1 MNETSSSKPPTS
13 SEPSAT
19 TTGRDGD
26 RRGWLYGGFG
36 AAVLVVALIAFLAT
50 RGGSDGG
57 GHAGM
62 PGMEMGGA
70 ESSLAELPETE
81 TIGVTRMGELIMPP
95 GMVRTAGMS
104 AEAMRDMAAVD
115 PREVDAEAP
124 ADARGDAPLEPR
136 VVDGVKEFAL
146 TASVVQWN
154 ILPSVNVLAYAF
166 NEQVPGPR
174 LQLTQGDRVRIRV
187 TNDLPEPTSVHWHG
201 LVLDNAM
208 DGPAGI
214 TQDPIR
220 SGGSFTYEFTATQP
234 GTFFYHSHAAAD
246 RQQALGLSGALLV
259 SPSTPEPA
267 PAADVVLQLQEWTV
281 RDGYTFPA
289 MPMEGLMPNF
299 FTINGKAWPATTG
312 ISVGVGDQ
320 VRIRFVGNG
329 AFAHPMHIH
338 GGPFRIVATDGNP
351 VPPGAELTKDT
362 VNVAPGERYD
372 VVWTATTPG
381 RWLVHCHIN
390 HHLTNDGAEQDGA
403 GGLTM
408 VIDVAA

>member
-1 MNETSSSKPPTS
+1 MSDAPSPEPPT
-13 SEPSAT
+13 AT
-19 TTGRDGD
+19 KRPGGD

-36 AAVLVVALIAFLAT
+36 AAVLVVALIAFAAT
-50 RGGSDGG
+50 RGGDSDG

-62 PGMEMGGA
+62 PGMDMGGD
-70 ESSLAELPETE
+70 SSSFEDLPDTE
-81 TIGVTRMGELIMPP
+81 MAGVTRMGDLIMPP
-95 GMVRTAGMS
+95 GMVMTAGMS
-104 AEAMRDMAAVD
+104 MDAMRDMAAVD
-115 PREVDAEAP
+115 PNEVDARAP
-124 ADARGDAPLEPR
+124 ADARGDQPLEAR
-136 VVDGVKEFAL
+136 VVEGVKEFAL

-154 ILPSVNVLAYAF
+154 ILPEVEVLAYAF

-174 LQLTQGDRVRIRV
+174 LQLTEGDGVRIRV

-201 LVLDNAM
+201 LILDNAM
-208 DGPAGI
+208 DGPAEI

-220 SGGSFTYEFTATQP
+220 PGDSFTYEFTASQA

-246 RQQALGLSGALLV
+246 RQQALGLSGALVV
-259 SPSTPEPA
+259 SPAEQEPA
-267 PAADVVLQLQEWTV
+267 PAADVVVQLQEWTV

-289 MPMEGLMPNF
+289 MPMEGLLPDF
-299 FTINGKAWPATTG
+299 FTINGKAWPATET
-312 ISVGVGDQ
+312 IRARVGDQ
-320 VRIRFVGNG
+320 VRLRFVGNG

-351 VPPGAELTKDT
+351 VPPAAQLMKDT

-372 VVWTATTPG
+372 VIWTATTPG

-390 HHLTNDGAEQDGA
+390 HHLTNDGAEEDGA